1 MIEWSIRAGDVMVL
15 LGFLG
20 GSLALV
26 FRGGKL
32 YAAIEV
38 MQNEIRSLKE
48 VAAQIG
54 SVLTT
59 VAVQKV
65 EIEHIRKDISDLRR
79 GNGWITRARDTVEGE
94 YPQP

>member
-1 MIEWSIRAGDVMVL
+1 MIDWSIRAGDMLVL
-15 LGFLG
+15 AGFLG

-38 MQNEIRSLKE
+38 MQNEIRSLKD

-54 SVLTT
+54 AVLTT
-59 VAVQKV
+59 VAVQKT
-65 EIEHIRKDISDLRR
+65 EIERIREDVRELKYGR
-79 GNGWITRARDTVEGE
+79 GFIQHTADGE
-94 YPQP
+94 YPPSAR

>member
-1 MIEWSIRAGDVMVL
+1 MIDWSIRAGDMLVL
-15 LGFLG
+15 AGFLG

-38 MQNEIRSLKE
+38 MQNEIRSLKD

-54 SVLTT
+54 AVLTT

-65 EIEHIRKDISDLRR
+65 EIERIREDVREIKHGR
-79 GNGWITRARDTVEGE
+79 GFVQHTADGE
-94 YPQP
+94 YPPPR